1 MESVASVCF
10 PPERFNLLARPLR
23 QKVARRPAHP
33 SHPLMDRFLSS
44 DLGRNVRSDAP
55 QEEGRQ
61 ERLGNIPVVRAHR
74 VSAARAGDDTHRSS
88 RDRLSSPMPAIGTT
102 L

>member
-1 MESVASVCF
+1 LRAGATEASPSSGSSVA
-10 PPERFNLLARPLR
+10 
-23 QKVARRPAHP
+23 
-33 SHPLMDRFLSS
+33 PLMDRFLSS

-61 ERLGNIPVVRAHR
+61 ERLGNIPVVLAHH

-88 RDRLSSPMPAIGTT
+88 HARLSSPKPSIGTT
-102 L
+102 LY

>member
-55 QEEGRQ
+55 QEECRQ
-61 ERLGNIPVVRAHR
+61 ERLGNIPVVRAHC
-74 VSAARAGDDTHRSS
+74 VSAARPGDDTRGLS
-88 RDRLSSPMPAIGTT
+88 RARLPSPMPAIGTT

>member
-1 MESVASVCF
+1 
-10 PPERFNLLARPLR
+10 
-23 QKVARRPAHP
+23 
-33 SHPLMDRFLSS
+33 MDRFLSS

-74 VSAARAGDDTHRSS
+74 VSAARARDDTHRSS
-88 RDRLSSPMPAIGTT
+88 RARLSSPMPAIGTT